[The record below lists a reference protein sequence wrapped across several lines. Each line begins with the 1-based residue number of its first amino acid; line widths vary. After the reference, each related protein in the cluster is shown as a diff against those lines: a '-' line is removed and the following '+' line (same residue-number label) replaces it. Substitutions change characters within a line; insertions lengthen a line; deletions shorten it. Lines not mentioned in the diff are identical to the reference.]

1 MLSYN
6 GADILRAP
14 SSLIRPVPAMGNL
27 NSTQSTK
34 PGTQYIWIITGPSGC
49 GKSTVAAFL
58 AKALDLPFI
67 EGDDYH
73 PNSNREK
80 MANGIPLTDDDRW
93 NWLETIRKR
102 AVEELQSGSQGCVV
116 TCSALKRVYRDVI
129 RVASQEAENV
139 CVRFVYLRASEDLLR
154 QRVASRQGHFFKD
167 NMVRGQFS
175 ILEEPDETEQDVI
188 AVDVSNS
195 LTNVTSE
202 ALAKVQTVMHSEW

>member
-1 MLSYN
+1 MGN
-6 GADILRAP
+6 HP
-14 SSLIRPVPAMGNL
+14 SS
-27 NSTQSTK
+27 QK
-34 PGTQYIWIITGPSGC
+34 PNVRHIWIITGPSGC

-58 AKALDLPFI
+58 AQALDLTFI

-73 PNSNREK
+73 PVSNREK
-80 MANGIPLTDDDRW
+80 MANGIPLTDADRW
-93 NWLETIRKR
+93 DWLETIRKQ
-102 AVEELQSGSQGCVV
+102 AVEELTAGSQGCVV

-154 QRVASRQGHFFKD
+154 QRVATRQGHFFKD

-188 AVDVSNS
+188 SVDVSCGLQQVKND
-195 LTNVTSE
+195 
-202 ALAKVQTVMHSEW
+202 ALGAVQTAMACEW